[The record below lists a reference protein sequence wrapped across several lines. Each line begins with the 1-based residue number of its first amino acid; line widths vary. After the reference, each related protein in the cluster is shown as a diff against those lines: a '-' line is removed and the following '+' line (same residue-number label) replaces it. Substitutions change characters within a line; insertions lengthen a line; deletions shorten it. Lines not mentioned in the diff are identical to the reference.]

1 MLMLASLFG
10 ALMLGATSVFTHDT
24 EIEISDASQEDDADA
39 PEEAQLETASGDI
52 LSMNDAPADILQGS
66 DEDDLLIGDEDS
78 EQLVGGD
85 GADTLLGGGND
96 DLLLGQDGDDL
107 LSGDAGADTL
117 NGGFGQ
123 DVLDGGS
130 DADDLSGA
138 AGGDVL
144 LGDEGNDSLNGG
156 PGDDLLSGGEGQD
169 ALQGGLGN
177 DTLSGGEG
185 LDAMFGGDGD
195 DVVIGSDDLTEDFL
209 NGGAGNDT
217 LVGGAGDWLHGGAG
231 TDSFAL
237 DISPEVGGD
246 STPAVLQDYQPDED
260 QLYVLYDDS
269 LDASAPE
276 LTLDPTDPETGLVD
290 LRMDGT
296 VIAQIN
302 EVDGLDPAMITLIS
316 ATEAAAMGLQA
327 FT

>member
-10 ALMLGATSVFTHDT
+10 ALMLGAANVFPHET
-24 EIEISDASQEDDADA
+24 EIDAADASPENDADSPEDAQIETVSGDLLNMDDA
-39 PEEAQLETASGDI
+39 PS
-52 LSMNDAPADILQGS
+52 DILQGS
-66 DEDDLLIGDEDS
+66 DEDDLLIGDQGS

-85 GADTLLGGGND
+85 GADTLLGGSND

-107 LSGDAGADTL
+107 LSGEAGADTL

-156 PGDDLLSGGEGQD
+156 PGDDLLSGGEGHD

-177 DTLSGGEG
+177 DTLTGGDGLDALFGGEG
-185 LDAMFGGDGD
+185 N

-217 LVGGAGDWLHGGAG
+217 LFGGAGDWLHGGAG
-231 TDSFAL
+231 ADSFAL

-269 LDASAPE
+269 LEATSPE
-276 LTLDPTDPETGLVD
+276 LTLDPADPETGLVD

-302 EVDGLDPAMITLIS
+302 EVDGLDPAMITLVS
-316 ATEAAAMGLQA
+316 ASEAASMGLQA
-327 FT
+327 FA